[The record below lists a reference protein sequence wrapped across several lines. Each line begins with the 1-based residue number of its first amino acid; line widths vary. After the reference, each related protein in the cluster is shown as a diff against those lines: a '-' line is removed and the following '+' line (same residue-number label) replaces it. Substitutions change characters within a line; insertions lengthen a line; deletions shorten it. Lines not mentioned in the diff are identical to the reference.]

1 MKAFNE
7 DDSKE
12 KGLVRKRK
20 RRKEVLDRWR
30 KVQGQDKLKNEVKE
44 EGRMQGGK
52 QRKRDDVVTKN
63 EGENLRG
70 REYGR
75 IRERERER
83 ERESGMRWLGS
94 LNSLHTS
101 SNVNRSE
108 IIEKSP
114 LGELPLRS
122 REMEVQRGV
131 ELAAE
136 ERMKIANTLRVKG
149 SRHEDQHKLGNK
161 NETLLTLQ
169 NLRVS
174 R

>member
-63 EGENLRG
+63 NGF
-70 REYGR
+70 
-75 IRERERER
+75 I
-83 ERESGMRWLGS
+83 
-94 LNSLHTS
+94 TS
-101 SNVNRSE
+101 APYTNT
-108 IIEKSP
+108 II
-114 LGELPLRS
+114 
-122 REMEVQRGV
+122 
-131 ELAAE
+131 
-136 ERMKIANTLRVKG
+136 N
-149 SRHEDQHKLGNK
+149 
-161 NETLLTLQ
+161 
-169 NLRVS
+169 
-174 R
+174 